1 MFEYI
6 LRIQHKYLREFNLQS
21 RYQWLKTS
29 YFINFKKISIPRKM
43 VPRRTSA
50 QSSGYI

>member
-6 LRIQHKYLREFNLQS
+6 LRIQHKYLREFNL
-21 RYQWLKTS
+21 RYKWLKTS